1 MPRVT
6 LSPSRRRRHK
16 RALRAA
22 KGYRGGRSR
31 LYRTAK
37 EAVLRARAYAYRD
50 RRNRKREF
58 RALWVTRIGAACRE
72 RGAAYSR
79 FMQGLKQAGVALNRK
94 MLAEIAVADP
104 KGFDRLVA
112 IARGDAR

>member
-16 RALRAA
+16 RVLKAA
-22 KGYRGGRSR
+22 RGYSGARSR

-37 EAVLRARAYAYRD
+37 EAILRAHAYAYRD
-50 RRNRKREF
+50 RRNRKRDF
-58 RALWVTRIGAACRE
+58 RALWITRIGAACRQ
-72 RGAAYSR
+72 RDTAYSR
-79 FMQGLKQAGVALNRK
+79 FIHGLKTAGVALNRK

-104 KGFDRLVA
+104 VGFDALVA
-112 IARGDAR
+112 IARGHAP